1 MGPIGHCA
9 IGMALKP
16 LAPRIP
22 VGILVISTLL
32 LDILAVAFMSVGIE
46 GGEKVGNPWSHGL
59 LMSLIWSIIVG
70 FLAGTAYHSYRS
82 GAVVGIAVFSHWI
95 LDFISHPIPF
105 PSFSWRTWQ
114 WDNGHALPPD
124 LPLLFAN
131 SRRVGLG
138 LYNSISA
145 VAATELEVAMFVLGT
160 AVYVSHRVLQRRTK
174 GRHIS
179 KAQIDD

>member
-9 IGMALKP
+9 IGMAVKP
-16 LAPRIP
+16 LVPRVP
-22 VGILVISTLL
+22 VGILLVATLL
-32 LDILAVAFMSVGIE
+32 LDILAMVFMRIGIE

-59 LMSLIWSIIVG
+59 LMSGMWSILGAFLVG
-70 FLAGTAYHSYRS
+70 TLYRS
-82 GAVVGIAVFSHWI
+82 CRAGAALGIAVFSHWI

-114 WDNGHALPPD
+114 WDNGHPLPPD
-124 LPLLFAN
+124 LPLLLAN

-145 VAATELEVAMFVLGT
+145 VAATELEIAMFVAGT
-160 AVYVSHRVLQRRTK
+160 AIYVMHRVLQQRSRRRQTL
-174 GRHIS
+174 RSH
-179 KAQIDD
+179 AHE

>member
-9 IGMALKP
+9 IAMAAKP
-16 LAPRIP
+16 LAPRVP
-22 VGILVISTLL
+22 LGILLVATLL
-32 LDILAVAFMSVGIE
+32 LDILAIVFMRIGIE

-59 LMSLIWSIIVG
+59 LMSVIWSILGAFLVG
-70 FLAGTAYHSYRS
+70 IGYRS
-82 GAVVGIAVFSHWI
+82 GRAGAVVGIAVFSHWI

-124 LPLLFAN
+124 LPLLLAN

-145 VAATELEVAMFVLGT
+145 VAATELEVGMFVVGT
-160 AVYVSHRVLQRRTK
+160 AIFVTHRALQRRA
-174 GRHIS
+174 RRRNIS
-179 KAQIDD
+179 KAIVHE

>member
-9 IGMALKP
+9 IGMAVKP
-16 LAPRIP
+16 LAPRFP
-22 VGILVISTLL
+22 VGILLIATLL
-32 LDILAVAFMSVGIE
+32 LDILAMVFMRIGIE
-46 GGEKVGNPWSHGL
+46 GGEEVGNPWSHGL
-59 LMSLIWSIIVG
+59 LMSLIWSIFAA
-70 FLAGTAYHSYRS
+70 FLAGTVYHSYRS

-95 LDFISHPIPF
+95 LDFVSHPIPF
-105 PSFSWRTWQ
+105 PSFSWHSWR

-145 VAATELEVAMFVLGT
+145 VAATELEIAMFVVGT
-160 AVYVSHRVLQRRTK
+160 AVYVTHRVCQQRSRRQRTL
-174 GRHIS
+174 RSH
-179 KAQIDD
+179 AHD

>member
-9 IGMALKP
+9 IAMAAKP
-16 LAPRIP
+16 LAPKVP
-22 VGILVISTLL
+22 VAILFIATLL
-32 LDILAVAFMSVGIE
+32 LDILAVGFMFIGIE

-59 LMSLIWSIIVG
+59 LMSLIWSIVAAL
-70 FLAGTAYHSYRS
+70 LAGAVYHSYRS

-95 LDFISHPIPF
+95 LDFVSHPIPF
-105 PSFSWRTWQ
+105 PSFSWRSWQ

-145 VAATELEVAMFVLGT
+145 VAATELEVGMFVLGT
-160 AVYVSHRVLQRRTK
+160 AVYVTNRVLRQRIR
-174 GRHIS
+174 R
-179 KAQIDD
+179 

>member
-9 IGMALKP
+9 IAMAAKP
-16 LAPRIP
+16 LGPKIP
-22 VGILVISTLL
+22 VGILMIATLL
-32 LDILAVAFMSVGIE
+32 LDILATIFMFIGIE

-59 LMSLIWSIIVG
+59 FMSLIWSSIAAL
-70 FLAGTAYHSYRS
+70 LAGTVYHSSRS
-82 GAVVGIAVFSHWI
+82 GAVAGIAVFSHWI
-95 LDFISHPIPF
+95 LDLVSHPIPF
-105 PSFSWRTWQ
+105 PSFSWRSWH

-145 VAATELEVAMFVLGT
+145 VAATELEVGMFVLGT
-160 AVYVSHRVLQRRTK
+160 AVYVTHRVLQRRAK
-174 GRHIS
+174 MRLKFKSLHS
-179 KAQIDD
+179 

>member
-9 IGMALKP
+9 IAMAVKP
-16 LAPRIP
+16 LAPRVS
-22 VGILVISTLL
+22 VGTLLIAAFL
-32 LDILAVAFMSVGIE
+32 LDILAIAFTFMGIE
-46 GGEKVGNPWSHGL
+46 GGKNVGNPWSHGL
-59 LMSLIWSIIVG
+59 LMSLIWSIVVALLTG
-70 FLAGTAYHSYRS
+70 AVYHSLRS

-95 LDFISHPIPF
+95 LDFVSHPIPF
-105 PSFSWRTWQ
+105 PSFSWRTWR
-114 WDNGHALPPD
+114 WDYGHALPPD

-160 AVYVSHRVLQRRTK
+160 AVYVTHRGLQRRAK
-174 GRHIS
+174 RGHMS